1 MGKRK
6 SSPRLATTP
15 EKMLL
20 LALSPVKNLLYI
32 RREILG
38 GFSRNSAIDRK
49 ECLYMVGYKR
59 NKYIFSG
66 ELNESYI
73 G

>member
-20 LALSPVKNLLYI
+20 LAVSPVNILLYI
-32 RREILG
+32 NRKFSAAFNTIRRLI
-38 GFSRNSAIDRK
+38 AKDI
-49 ECLYMVGYKR
+49 
-59 NKYIFSG
+59 YIW
-66 ELNESYI
+66 
-73 G
+73 